1 MPRQVDWTKPIS
13 INNNLLRTYEV
24 GSIEHTGK
32 NDCGMGW
39 RAELT
44 PKLNSRGVYCF
55 DPVSLEEKKIS
66 MPQEDF
72 LKKLVNV
79 RKNGRME
86 FFMENMEKIWKGL
99 DVIEEE
105 NGKPISKRILGDLGY
120 TTNSDF
126 LVFNLHPE
134 DRPGGSV
141 IEMAYAHQAGIPT
154 YLITEVP
161 LYKLN
166 SSILYFIL
174 DSGRGQ
180 GGVFKTQTDLLEFLD
195 EKYGLKE
202 RKAFISQ

>member
-1 MPRQVDWTKPIS
+1 MNKQIDWSKPIT
-13 INNNLLRTYEV
+13 INNNLYRSYLI
-24 GSIEHTGK
+24 GSIEITGK
-32 NDCGMGW
+32 KDSGAGW
-39 RAELT
+39 RKELT
-44 PKLNSRGVYCF
+44 PKLNALGIYCF

-134 DRPGGSV
+134 DRPGGSI

-180 GGVFKTQTDLLEFLD
+180 GGVFKSQDDLLEHL
-195 EKYGLKE
+195 EERYSLKE
-202 RKAFISQ
+202 RKTFISQ

>member
-1 MPRQVDWTKPIS
+1 MKRKIDWKETVS
-13 INNNLLRTYEV
+13 INNNCLRAYLI

-32 NDCGMGW
+32 NDNGAGW
-39 RAELT
+39 RKELT
-44 PKLNSRGVYCF
+44 PQLNARGIYCF

-72 LKKLVNV
+72 LQKLVNV
-79 RKNGRME
+79 RKNGRMS

-99 DVIEEE
+99 DIIEEE
-105 NGKPISKRILGDLGY
+105 NGKPIAKRILGDLGY

-126 LVFNLHPE
+126 LVFNLHA
-134 DRPGGSV
+134 DDKPGGSI
-141 IEMAYAHQAGIPT
+141 IEMSYAHQAGIPT
-154 YLITEVP
+154 YMITDVP

-180 GGVFKTQTDLLEFLD
+180 GGVFKSQDDFLEFLE
-195 EKYGLKE
+195 EKYNLKE
-202 RKAFISQ
+202 RKHFIQQ

>member
-1 MPRQVDWTKPIS
+1 MKNIDWSKPIT
-13 INNNLLRTYEV
+13 INNNLYQSYLI

-32 NDCGMGW
+32 KDNGAGW
-39 RAELT
+39 RCDLT
-44 PKLNSRGVYCF
+44 PKLNARGIYCF
-55 DPVSLEEKKIS
+55 DPVSLETKKIG

-79 RKNGRME
+79 RKNGRMG
-86 FFMENMEKIWKGL
+86 FFMDNMEKIWKGL
-99 DVIEEE
+99 DIIEED
-105 NGKPISKRILGDLGY
+105 NGKLVSKRILGDLGY

-126 LVFNLHPE
+126 LIFNLHP
-134 DRPGGSV
+134 DDKPGGSI

-180 GGVFKTQTDLLEFLD
+180 GGVFKSSNDLLEFLD
-195 EKYGLKE
+195 EKYELKE
-202 RKAFISQ
+202 HKNFEPQ

>member
-1 MPRQVDWTKPIS
+1 MNKQIDWSKPIT
-13 INNNLLRTYEV
+13 INNNLYRSYLI
-24 GSIEHTGK
+24 GSIEVTGK
-32 NDCGMGW
+32 KDNGAGW
-39 RAELT
+39 RKELT
-44 PKLNSRGVYCF
+44 PKLNALGIYCF

-134 DRPGGSV
+134 DKPGGSI

-180 GGVFKTQTDLLEFLD
+180 GGVFKSQEDLLEHL
-195 EKYGLKE
+195 EERYALKE
-202 RKAFISQ
+202 RKTFISQ

>member
-1 MPRQVDWTKPIS
+1 MPRQVDWTQPIT
-13 INNNLLRTYEV
+13 INNNLYRSYLI
-24 GSIEHTGK
+24 GSIEVTGK
-32 NDCGMGW
+32 ADNGSGW
-39 RAELT
+39 RKELT
-44 PKLNSRGVYCF
+44 PKLNALGIYCF

-86 FFMENMEKIWKGL
+86 FFMENMQKIWKGL

-105 NGKPISKRILGDLGY
+105 NGKPVSKRILGDLGY

-126 LVFNLHPE
+126 LVFNLHP
-134 DRPGGSV
+134 DDKPGGSI

-180 GGVFKTQTDLLEFLD
+180 GGVFKSQADLLEHLE
-195 EKYGLKE
+195 EKYALKE
-202 RKAFISQ
+202 RKVFISQ